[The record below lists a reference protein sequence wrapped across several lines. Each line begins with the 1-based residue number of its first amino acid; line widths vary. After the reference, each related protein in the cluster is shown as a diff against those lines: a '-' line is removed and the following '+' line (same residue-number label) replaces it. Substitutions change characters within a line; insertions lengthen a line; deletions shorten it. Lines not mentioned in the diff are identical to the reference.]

1 MVYQNIKVK
10 LPLFMFSNFY
20 DLQDF
25 MIPRS
30 KPGKEK
36 EMKIMSQVDKYQA
49 RSTANKE
56 NGIALTSW
64 ADKYISE
71 FEF

>member
-1 MVYQNIKVK
+1 
-10 LPLFMFSNFY
+10 
-20 DLQDF
+20 

-36 EMKIMSQVDKYQA
+36 EMKLISWVDKYQP

-56 NGIALTSW
+56 KRIASTSW
-64 ADKYISE
+64 AD
-71 FEF
+71 

>member
-1 MVYQNIKVK
+1 
-10 LPLFMFSNFY
+10 MFSNFY

-36 EMKIMSQVDKYQA
+36 EMKMMSWVDKYQA

-64 ADKYISE
+64 ADKYI
-71 FEF
+71 

>member
-1 MVYQNIKVK
+1 
-10 LPLFMFSNFY
+10 
-20 DLQDF
+20 

-36 EMKIMSQVDKYQA
+36 EMKMMSWVDKYQA

-64 ADKYISE
+64 ADKYI
-71 FEF
+71 